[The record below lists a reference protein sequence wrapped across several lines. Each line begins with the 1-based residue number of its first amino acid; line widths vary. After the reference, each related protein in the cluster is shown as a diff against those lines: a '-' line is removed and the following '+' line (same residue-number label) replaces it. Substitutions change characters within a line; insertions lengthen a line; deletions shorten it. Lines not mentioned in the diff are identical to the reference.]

1 MNKKGQGLFGGFIV
15 FAAIVIGLLVLSP
28 FLLKIWNTAIPAFG
42 SAVGN
47 QSVEAGQ
54 AVNYVR
60 QTTIGWWDS
69 VVLFMFFI
77 LMILLVVSSFLIDVH
92 PFFTIFYIVIG
103 ILFFAFAPAVS
114 PLLDQIYENPNFAL
128 EISQTPGLAFIAANF
143 WQVILGIYIFTG
155 LVIFVK
161 VRYFPSGGAR

>member
-28 FLLKIWNTAIPAFG
+28 FLLKIFNTAIPAFG
-42 SAVGN
+42 AALGN

-54 AVNYVR
+54 AVNYVQ

-69 VVLFMFFI
+69 VVLFLF
-77 LMILLVVSSFLIDVH
+77 LILLILLIVSSFLIDVH
-92 PFFTIFYIVIG
+92 PFFTVFYIVIG

-114 PLLDQIYENPNFAL
+114 PILYEIYENPSFATEVSQIPAL
-128 EISQTPGLAFIAANF
+128 EFIVQNF
-143 WQVILGIYIFTG
+143 WQVMLGIYIFTG
-155 LVIFVK
+155 LIIFVK